1 MTPQKKTS
9 HHIFKMAIFSK
20 FFGDVIIL
28 IIRANADKRIKKN
41 SDIFSIKNLE
51 YTFVCFLSIQSLC
64 HFFFEYQKNF
74 FDTFY
79 QCTILQDGIS
89 NIIINGLIGSRVTGM
104 AWTYICYVSKYMFI
118 SIQNKN
124 GEDYGASLLGEKS
137 TNSMKQVLLASQPPS
152 IIVCSIA

>member
-51 YTFVCFLSIQSLC
+51 YTFVCFLSIQSLYTLDLFKPIWTGPKSDSIGYSYLRLGTC
-64 HFFFEYQKNF
+64 SPIPAIVLNRVYSTKLLTRPPLSVLKPPINMKKN
-74 FDTFY
+74 
-79 QCTILQDGIS
+79 S
-89 NIIINGLIGSRVTGM
+89 TGFRPNLS
-104 AWTYICYVSKYMFI
+104 A
-118 SIQNKN
+118 
-124 GEDYGASLLGEKS
+124 G
-137 TNSMKQVLLASQPPS
+137 
-152 IIVCSIA
+152 